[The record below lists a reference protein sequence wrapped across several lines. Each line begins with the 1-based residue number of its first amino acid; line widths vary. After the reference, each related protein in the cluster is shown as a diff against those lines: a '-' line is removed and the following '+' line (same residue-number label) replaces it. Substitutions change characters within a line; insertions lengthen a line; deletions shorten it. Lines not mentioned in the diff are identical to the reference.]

1 MRPRVTLI
9 LIVVGAVLLVTGNG
23 ATLPCEYSNDLDE
36 QAIAGGGAH
45 DGLQRGMVLYTQPR
59 DFVGGPNPQNIRQ
72 LNTSQEVDAIANLGD
87 AYFPQLV
94 RNQAELLVSFKLPNP
109 PPFDPNDP
117 FSNATYFERWNVVR
131 GVKWTQADYSNPDP
145 AGDLEDLDGL
155 EIWGP
160 PNASDVN
167 RYSVKG
173 DWATPTAT
181 SVFNYVPGGP
191 DTPYISQAVIAN
203 AVAALGFV
211 GDPDSVDV
219 DALMVRDY
227 GRLGIF
233 DDKDEILFSIRAT
246 GNFDGGEIIIL
257 RNGTPPAWLNHGGH
271 LWDTSFDVGAAFGV
285 PVEEVDAIE
294 ALNMRSNRY
303 WASLHWWVIF
313 LASGHI
319 EPSTRVTL
327 TAVTPAS
334 MALSKDDTTET
345 VDLRWASAEIDIGP
359 AVGDISTVEIVSGSG
374 EFEGFSWNGLP
385 IPVSE
390 FTIEPS
396 EDAGTV
402 TWSEGNMKINASI
415 HVSAIGFIDIE
426 TRAFASGQI
435 TVPPDSIYL
444 TCGEAMDES
453 DFTAGVNDG
462 PDRIQGSGRYL
473 VGSPNP
479 FGPATTIEYEIF
491 ENTHVR
497 IAIYDVEGQLVC
509 TLVDE
514 QVPAGRYDA
523 VWDGRS
529 ASGAMVA
536 SGVYYCQMEAGPLRQ
551 MNKLVVLK

>member
-1 MRPRVTLI
+1 MGPRVTLI

-23 ATLPCEYSNDLDE
+23 ATLPYEYSNDLDE

-45 DGLQRGMVLYTQPR
+45 DGLQPGMVLYVEPP
-59 DFVGGPNPQNIRQ
+59 DFAGGPFPKNIRQ

-109 PPFDPNDP
+109 PPFDPNDA

-167 RYSVKG
+167 RYSVKD

-246 GNFDGGEIIIL
+246 GNFDGGEIILL

-415 HVSAIGFIDIE
+415 HVSAIGFINIE
-426 TRAFASGQI
+426 TRAVASGQI

-444 TCGEAMDES
+444 TCGEAMDER
-453 DFTAGVNDG
+453 DFTAGVDDG
-462 PDRIQGSGRYL
+462 PDGIQGSGSYL

-479 FGPATTIEYEIF
+479 FSPATTIEYEIF
-491 ENTHVR
+491 QNAHVR
-497 IAIYDVEGQLVC
+497 IAIYDVKGQLVR

-523 VWDGRS
+523 LWDGRS

-536 SGVYYCQMEAGPLRQ
+536 SGVYYCQMEAGTLRQ